1 MSVILAQVA
10 GRQLRLTNLTK
21 VMYPRMG
28 ITKSQVIDYYATVG
42 EALIQ
47 QTLDRPVTRIR
58 FPHGVG
64 QQSFFEKNAPEGM
77 PDWIPTVMVNSIHYP
92 MYNEIAAVVWSA
104 QNNALELHTP
114 QWRELAKADRMVVDL
129 DPGPGTGLAECC
141 EVAVLVADYLSADSL
156 VAQAVTSGSK
166 GMQLYVNFPAP
177 MDSEEVMGYARAMAT
192 DLAAKHG
199 DKIVATMTKAK
210 RTRRVFIDW
219 SQNNAAKTTIT
230 PYSLRGKDL
239 PFAATPVTWDE
250 VTSGLSDQFLFSET
264 MARLQEYGDLLSS
277 GPP

>member
-1 MSVILAQVA
+1 MSAILAQVA
-10 GRQLRLTNLTK
+10 GRQVRLTNLTK

-42 EALIQ
+42 EVLIR
-47 QTLDRPVTRIR
+47 QTFDRPVTRIR

-64 QQSFFEKNAPEGM
+64 QQSFFEKNAPDGM
-77 PDWIPTVMVNSIHYP
+77 PDWVPTVMINSIHYP
-92 MYNEIAAVVWSA
+92 VYNEIAAIVWSA

-114 QWRELAKADRMVVDL
+114 QWRDMGKADRMVVDL
-129 DPGPGTGLAECC
+129 DPGPGTGLPECC
-141 EVAVLVADYLSADSL
+141 EVAMLVADYLSSDGL
-156 VAQAVTSGSK
+156 VSQAVTSGSK
-166 GMQLYVNFPAP
+166 GMQLYVPFPTV
-177 MDSEEVMGYARAMAT
+177 MDSESVMSYARAMAS

-210 RTRRVFIDW
+210 RTKRVFIDW

-250 VTSGLSDQFLFSET
+250 VRQGLSEQFLYSET
-264 MARLQEYGDLLSS
+264 MARLQEFGDLLA
-277 GPP
+277 